1 MEVEQCVRRLEKLVT
16 LLIEYIDRYNI
27 TNIVKANHLQLL
39 SLNRDEGLHRN
50 WLNYEAYNHDNSVND
65 DDNELAE
72 DEIDCSS
79 LGFVPDQWRL
89 RQLWVRNTLYIRLV
103 YF

>member
-1 MEVEQCVRRLEKLVT
+1 MEVERRVRRLEKLVA
-16 LLIEYIDRYNI
+16 LLIEYIDHYNL
-27 TNIVKANHLQLL
+27 TNVVKANHLELL

-50 WLNYEAYNHDNSVND
+50 ILNYEAYNHDNNVN

-79 LGFVPDQWRL
+79 LGFVPDQ
-89 RQLWVRNTLYIRLV
+89 
-103 YF
+103 